1 MKNNAPLKAW
11 CSEHPELFATVRT
24 FLSAVPDDY
33 WWYALG
39 SLFLLSLLILLK
51 AKWVSRRKPTMT
63 WKRKK
68 LLTDQQEFVTTI
80 VKSKKKSLYKEYLAQ
95 TVSEHDIWWTVSH
108 QKQRWKFWLFKVP
121 STQTWIDDLFSRHT
135 YLFDTVS
142 SSDLISDAQTF
153 FCLINHLLKD
163 SSGFSVDSIFT

>member
-1 MKNNAPLKAW
+1 MHHLQQIAPKAC
-11 CSEHPELFATVRT
+11 CSEHSELLATVRT

-68 LLTDQQEFVTTI
+68 LLTDQQVH
-80 VKSKKKSLYKEYLAQ
+80 
-95 TVSEHDIWWTVSH
+95 TVNN
-108 QKQRWKFWLFKVP
+108 LFY
-121 STQTWIDDLFSRHT
+121 I
-135 YLFDTVS
+135 
-142 SSDLISDAQTF
+142 
-153 FCLINHLLKD
+153 
-163 SSGFSVDSIFT
+163 FSVKN